1 MFKIALKNL
10 RQDLTRM
17 ILCIG
22 GVAAA
27 VLLILAI
34 NGVFAGVAKQLT
46 IYIDESKADVLISQ
60 SGVKNMHMASSVVPL
75 EFVGKIEKV
84 PGVKKVVPIAYYSGM
99 MKVPGQEGSKLV
111 YIIGVDETS
120 GIGGPWKMA
129 TGKSRP
135 EQGEIVISQ
144 GFASSKRLKLGDRVQ
159 LIDSLFTIKGISLET
174 DSMASTFVFISLKD
188 ASSLRS
194 QQGAANYFL
203 VTAVNLGESEVL
215 AGLIEKRVPEVNV
228 SSRQTFSESD
238 REIAIQMGMDIIRAM
253 SVVALVIGLM
263 IIFMTL
269 YTATLE
275 KSREYGILKAIGADN
290 RYLLKVI
297 LLQAAISTVIGLL
310 IGIAM
315 SWGINKLVPI
325 YVPDVVLLLE
335 PAAIIQTSLSV
346 MVAALVAAL
355 LPILHITRV
364 DPMMVFKS

>member
-1 MFKIALKNL
+1 MLQIALKNL

-46 IYIDESKADVLISQ
+46 IYIDESKADVMISQ

-75 EFVGKIEKV
+75 GLMEKIEKV
-84 PGVKKVVPIAYYSGM
+84 QGVKKVVPIAYYSGI
-99 MKVPGQEGSKLV
+99 MKVPGQEGSKGV
-111 YIIGVDETS
+111 YIIGVDEPS
-120 GIGGPWKMA
+120 GIGGAWKMA
-129 TGKSRP
+129 TGNSKP
-135 EQGEIVISQ
+135 KQGEIVVSQ
-144 GFASSKRLKLGDRVQ
+144 GFASSRGLELGDRVQ
-159 LIDSLFTIKGISLET
+159 LIDSLFTITGISLET
-174 DSMASTFVFISLKD
+174 DSMASTFVFLSMKD

-194 QQGAANYFL
+194 QQGSANYFL
-203 VTAVNLGESEVL
+203 VTAVSPGESEIL
-215 AGLIEKRVPEVNV
+215 AGSIEKQVPEVNAL
-228 SSRQTFSESD
+228 SREAFSESD

-253 SVVALVIGLM
+253 SIVALVIGLM

-269 YTATLE
+269 YTATIE
-275 KSREYGILKAIGADN
+275 KSREYGILKAIGANN
-290 RYLLKVI
+290 RYLFKVI

-315 SWGINKLVPI
+315 SWGINKLVPV
-325 YVPDVVLLLE
+325 YAPDVVLLLE
-335 PAAIIQTSLSV
+335 PEAIVQTSLSV
-346 MVAALVAAL
+346 MVAALAATL
-355 LPILHITRV
+355 LPILYITRV